1 MILIRK
7 NKMTFTEQRNYYSN
21 VPLVNEKENWSMY
34 KKENDRRR
42 NQSERRRNSV
52 VVFERKLIRMH
63 K

>member
-1 MILIRK
+1 
-7 NKMTFTEQRNYYSN
+7 MTFTEQRNYYSN